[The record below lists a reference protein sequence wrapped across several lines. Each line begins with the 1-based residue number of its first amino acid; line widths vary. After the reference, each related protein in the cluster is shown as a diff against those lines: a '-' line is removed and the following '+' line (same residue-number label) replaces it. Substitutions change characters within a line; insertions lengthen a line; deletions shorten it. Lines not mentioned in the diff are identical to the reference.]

1 MPATVYKKIADL
13 TASSDVQDS
22 DQAEIQLGNV
32 SFDIGDQ
39 VWTEVKNDSTARNY
53 TVLRSTMHV
62 R

>member
-1 MPATVYKKIADL
+1 MPEPVYKKIADL

-22 DQAEIQLGNV
+22 DQSEIKLCNV
-32 SFDIGDQ
+32 SFEIGDQ
-39 VWTEVKNDSTARNY
+39 VWAEVKNDSTAINY